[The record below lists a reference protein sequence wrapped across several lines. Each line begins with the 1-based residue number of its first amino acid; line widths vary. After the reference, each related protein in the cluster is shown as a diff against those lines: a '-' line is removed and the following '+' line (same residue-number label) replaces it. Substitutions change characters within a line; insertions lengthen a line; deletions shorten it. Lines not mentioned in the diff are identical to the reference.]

1 MRVGVIGTG
10 YVGLVAGAGLADFG
24 QQVICL
30 DKDASKIELLR
41 QGQVLIYE
49 PGLPELTRRNLQA
62 GRLQFSTDVE
72 ATVRESEVVLI
83 AVGTEGL
90 PEGHVNMTAFY
101 EVAQQIA
108 VAMERYTVIV
118 IKSTVPVGSAAEL
131 TRLIRQRQKTPVP
144 FDVVSNPEFQ
154 REGSAVKDFFQ
165 PYRIVL
171 GVVSEGAVK
180 IMKEIYRPLL
190 AAGIPLVVTSNETAE
205 IIKYAAN
212 AYLALK
218 VSFINEIAD
227 LCDRLDGDVQAVST
241 ALSLDPRIG
250 KYLSPGPG
258 FGGSC
263 LPKDTAALIQ
273 QARAAGARVQLVET
287 AVEVNDAQAN
297 YIVGKVKTRLGTLRG
312 CTLGVL
318 GLSFKGDTD
327 DIRCSP
333 AIHIC
338 KLLLAEGA
346 RLRVYDP
353 TANSNAQA
361 SLNSSQVVFCSNPY
375 ETASEARGLLILTDW
390 EEFRSLDLRRLKAVL
405 HGDML
410 VDARNLLDP
419 KAVIEAGFTY
429 DGVGRQARQ
438 PESEAV
444 LVSGGSLKRVVD
456 AP

>member
-1 MRVGVIGTG
+1 MRVAVIGTG
-10 YVGLVAGAGLADFG
+10 YVGLVAGAALADFG

-41 QGQVLIYE
+41 QGQTLIYE
-49 PGLPELTRRNLQA
+49 PGLPELAQRNLQA

-72 ATVRESEVVLI
+72 ASVRQSEVVLI

-90 PEGHVNMTAFY
+90 PDGRVNMKAFY
-101 EVAQQIA
+101 EVGQQLA
-108 VAMERYTVIV
+108 SAMEHYTVMV

-131 TRLIRQRQKTPVP
+131 TRLIRQHQKTPVP

-154 REGSAVKDFFQ
+154 REGSAVKDFFK

-171 GVVSEGAVK
+171 GVSSERALE
-180 IMKEIYRPLL
+180 IMKEVYRPLL
-190 AAGIPLVVTSNETAE
+190 AAGTPLVVTSNETAE

-218 VSFINEIAD
+218 VSFINEIAN
-227 LCDRLDGDVQAVST
+227 LCDGLDCDVQAVSA
-241 ALSLDPRIG
+241 ALRLDPRIG
-250 KYLSPGPG
+250 RYLSPGPG

-273 QARAAGARVQLVET
+273 QAQATGVKVQMVEA
-287 AVEVNDAQAN
+287 AVEVNNAQAHH
-297 YIVGKVKTRLGTLRG
+297 IVGKVKSRLGKLRD

-318 GLSFKGDTD
+318 GLSFKGNTD
-327 DIRCSP
+327 DVRCSP
-333 AIHIC
+333 AIRIC
-338 KLLLAEGA
+338 ELLLAEGA

-353 TANSNAQA
+353 TANRNARA
-361 SLNSSQVVFCSNPY
+361 LLTSSQVVFCSSPY
-375 ETASEARGLLILTDW
+375 EAASEARGLLILTEW
-390 EEFRSLDLRRLKAVL
+390 EQFSSLDLRRLKAMS
-405 HGDML
+405 HGDVL
-410 VDARNLLDP
+410 VDARNILDP

-438 PESEAV
+438 LDSDAV
-444 LVSGGSLKRVVD
+444 LVPGGGLKRVD
-456 AP
+456 SAP